1 MRTANY
7 AIDDTPAYVKYAIFE
22 CLMSFKPLTFILT
35 KIKYG
40 VKRNSVK
47 KLSTIWE
54 DPYM

>member
-1 MRTANY
+1 MYT
-7 AIDDTPAYVKYAIFE
+7 IDDTPAYVKYAIFE